1 MQHEAGGASR
11 EPMLAET
18 RRRLVAVEVDVAAFL
33 SHDSTEQFR
42 KRRVVGNLGEPGVAG
57 LGRPF
62 VHRAPREGDG
72 GAARDH

>member
-1 MQHEAGGASR
+1 MQHEARAASR
-11 EPMLAET
+11 EPMLAEA
-18 RRRLVAVEVDVAAFL
+18 RCRFVAVEVDVPSFL
-33 SHDSTEQFR
+33 AHDSAEQFR